1 MQEMHIRHQDL
12 TTAEVRSSHLHR
24 LHRVTLFSAAICH
37 ITQGSKVI
45 IQDDS
50 RLVAGPGEL
59 IIIPANT
66 PLEIINQPAQNGF
79 RSDLLLLSP
88 EIIARFKTMYVQDYP
103 PANLTSLCTPMS
115 RSLTF
120 MWENV
125 LDAVRQGL
133 PVGLQEHQA
142 MGLLLALL
150 HDGAAGPL
158 LIERRYTLTEQVRQL
173 IMLSPAKLWTAQ
185 EIARRLAM
193 GTSTLRRR
201 LQRES
206 QSYRQIVE
214 EGAHVLRAFS
224 TAIDDAADRRNS
236 ATVRLPVGVEIYGQI
251 PPTLWVSAQSG
262 TLSMSCMS
270 LHH

>member
-1 MQEMHIRHQDL
+1 MHIRHQDL

-66 PLEIINQPAQNGF
+66 PLEIINQPAQSGF

-214 EGAHVLRAFS
+214 E
-224 TAIDDAADRRNS
+224 
-236 ATVRLPVGVEIYGQI
+236 VR
-251 PPTLWVSAQSG
+251 
-262 TLSMSCMS
+262 MSCALS
-270 LHH
+270 QLQSTTLPIGEIAL

>member
-66 PLEIINQPAQNGF
+66 PL
-79 RSDLLLLSP
+79 

-214 EGAHVLRAFS
+214 E
-224 TAIDDAADRRNS
+224 
-236 ATVRLPVGVEIYGQI
+236 VR
-251 PPTLWVSAQSG
+251 
-262 TLSMSCMS
+262 MSCALS
-270 LHH
+270 QLQSTTLPIGEIALRCGYLSGSRFTARFRQHYGCLPSQVR

>member
-66 PLEIINQPAQNGF
+66 PLEIINQPAQSGF

-158 LIERRYTLTEQVRQL
+158 LIERRYTSR
-173 IMLSPAKLWTAQ
+173 S
-185 EIARRLAM
+185 RC
-193 GTSTLRRR
+193 G
-201 LQRES
+201 
-206 QSYRQIVE
+206 
-214 EGAHVLRAFS
+214 
-224 TAIDDAADRRNS
+224 N
-236 ATVRLPVGVEIYGQI
+236 
-251 PPTLWVSAQSG
+251 
-262 TLSMSCMS
+262 
-270 LHH
+270 

>member
-1 MQEMHIRHQDL
+1 MHIRHQDL

-66 PLEIINQPAQNGF
+66 PLEII
-79 RSDLLLLSP
+79 
-88 EIIARFKTMYVQDYP
+88 ARFKTMYVQDYP
-103 PANLTSLCTPMS
+103 PANMTSLCTPMS

-133 PVGLQEHQA
+133 PAGLQEHQA

-206 QSYRQIVE
+206 QSYRQIIE
-214 EGAHVLRAFS
+214 E
-224 TAIDDAADRRNS
+224 
-236 ATVRLPVGVEIYGQI
+236 VR
-251 PPTLWVSAQSG
+251 
-262 TLSMSCMS
+262 MSCALS
-270 LHH
+270 QLQSTTLPIGEIALRCGYLSGSRFTARFRQHYGCLPSQVR

>member
-1 MQEMHIRHQDL
+1 MHIRHQDL

-66 PLEIINQPAQNGF
+66 PL
-79 RSDLLLLSP
+79 

-214 EGAHVLRAFS
+214 E
-224 TAIDDAADRRNS
+224 
-236 ATVRLPVGVEIYGQI
+236 VR
-251 PPTLWVSAQSG
+251 
-262 TLSMSCMS
+262 MSCALS
-270 LHH
+270 QLQSTTLPIGEIALRCGYLSGSRFTARFRQHYGCLPSQVR

>member
-185 EIARRLAM
+185 EIFAVLLWEHRRCVGVCSANRRVIDKLLKRCACPARFLNCN
-193 GTSTLRRR
+193 RRR
-201 LQRES
+201 CR
-206 QSYRQIVE
+206 
-214 EGAHVLRAFS
+214 
-224 TAIDDAADRRNS
+224 S
-236 ATVRLPVGVEIYGQI
+236 AK
-251 PPTLWVSAQSG
+251 
-262 TLSMSCMS
+262 
-270 LHH
+270 

>member
-1 MQEMHIRHQDL
+1 ML
-12 TTAEVRSSHLHR
+12 
-24 LHRVTLFSAAICH
+24 C
-37 ITQGSKVI
+37 
-45 IQDDS
+45 
-50 RLVAGPGEL
+50 
-59 IIIPANT
+59 
-66 PLEIINQPAQNGF
+66 
-79 RSDLLLLSP
+79 
-88 EIIARFKTMYVQDYP
+88 AR
-103 PANLTSLCTPMS
+103 
-115 RSLTF
+115 
-120 MWENV
+120 
-125 LDAVRQGL
+125 L

-214 EGAHVLRAFS
+214 E
-224 TAIDDAADRRNS
+224 
-236 ATVRLPVGVEIYGQI
+236 VR
-251 PPTLWVSAQSG
+251 
-262 TLSMSCMS
+262 MSCALSQLQSTTLPIGEIALRCGYLSGSRFTARFRQHYGCPPSQVRCGVLYEPPPLIMKGEPS
-270 LHH
+270 CRTSALSPGFMVAFRSRVSPYHAA

>member
-103 PANLTSLCTPMS
+103 PANMTSLCT
-115 RSLTF
+115 R
-120 MWENV
+120 
-125 LDAVRQGL
+125 
-133 PVGLQEHQA
+133 
-142 MGLLLALL
+142 
-150 HDGAAGPL
+150 
-158 LIERRYTLTEQVRQL
+158 
-173 IMLSPAKLWTAQ
+173 
-185 EIARRLAM
+185 
-193 GTSTLRRR
+193 
-201 LQRES
+201 
-206 QSYRQIVE
+206 
-214 EGAHVLRAFS
+214 
-224 TAIDDAADRRNS
+224 
-236 ATVRLPVGVEIYGQI
+236 
-251 PPTLWVSAQSG
+251 
-262 TLSMSCMS
+262 
-270 LHH
+270 

>member
-59 IIIPANT
+59 IIIPVNT
-66 PLEIINQPAQNGF
+66 PL
-79 RSDLLLLSP
+79 

-103 PANLTSLCTPMS
+103 PANMTSLCTPMS

-133 PVGLQEHQA
+133 PAGLQEHQA

-206 QSYRQIVE
+206 QSYRQIIE
-214 EGAHVLRAFS
+214 E
-224 TAIDDAADRRNS
+224 
-236 ATVRLPVGVEIYGQI
+236 VR
-251 PPTLWVSAQSG
+251 
-262 TLSMSCMS
+262 MSCALS
-270 LHH
+270 QLQSTTLPIGEIALRCGYLSGSRFTARFRQHYGCLPSQVR

>member
-66 PLEIINQPAQNGF
+66 PLEII
-79 RSDLLLLSP
+79 
-88 EIIARFKTMYVQDYP
+88 ARFKTMYVQDYP
-103 PANLTSLCTPMS
+103 PANMTSLCTPMS

-133 PVGLQEHQA
+133 PAGLQEHQA

-206 QSYRQIVE
+206 QSYRQIIE
-214 EGAHVLRAFS
+214 E
-224 TAIDDAADRRNS
+224 
-236 ATVRLPVGVEIYGQI
+236 VR
-251 PPTLWVSAQSG
+251 
-262 TLSMSCMS
+262 MSCALS
-270 LHH
+270 QLQSTTLPIGEIALRCGYLSGSRFTARFRQHYGCLPSQVR

>member
-1 MQEMHIRHQDL
+1 MHIRHQDL

-59 IIIPANT
+59 IIIPVNT
-66 PLEIINQPAQNGF
+66 PL
-79 RSDLLLLSP
+79 

-103 PANLTSLCTPMS
+103 PANMTSLCTPMS

-133 PVGLQEHQA
+133 PAGLQEHQA

-206 QSYRQIVE
+206 QSYRQIIE
-214 EGAHVLRAFS
+214 E
-224 TAIDDAADRRNS
+224 
-236 ATVRLPVGVEIYGQI
+236 VR
-251 PPTLWVSAQSG
+251 
-262 TLSMSCMS
+262 MSCALS
-270 LHH
+270 QLQSTTLPIGEIALRCGYLSGSRFTARFRQHYGCLPSQVR

>member
-1 MQEMHIRHQDL
+1 
-12 TTAEVRSSHLHR
+12 
-24 LHRVTLFSAAICH
+24 
-37 ITQGSKVI
+37 
-45 IQDDS
+45 
-50 RLVAGPGEL
+50 
-59 IIIPANT
+59 
-66 PLEIINQPAQNGF
+66 
-79 RSDLLLLSP
+79 
-88 EIIARFKTMYVQDYP
+88 MYVQDYP

-206 QSYRQIVE
+206 QSYRQIIEEVRMSCALSQLQSTTLPIGEIALRCGYLSGSRFTARFRQHYERRTIMSNVCIIAWVYGRVQGVGFRYTTQHEAQRLGLTGYAKNMDDGSVE
-214 EGAHVLRAFS
+214 VVACG
-224 TAIDDAADRRNS
+224 DAAQVEKLIKWLKEGGPRS
-236 ATVRLPVGVEIYGQI
+236 ARVDKILTEPHSPRE
-251 PPTLWVSAQSG
+251 TLTGFSIRY
-262 TLSMSCMS
+262 
-270 LHH
+270 

>member
-1 MQEMHIRHQDL
+1 MHIRHQDL

-45 IQDDS
+45 IQDDN

-66 PLEIINQPAQNGF
+66 PLEIINQPAQSGF

-103 PANLTSLCTPMS
+103 PANLT
-115 RSLTF
+115 F
-120 MWENV
+120 MWANV

-206 QSYRQIVE
+206 QSYRQIIE
-214 EGAHVLRAFS
+214 E
-224 TAIDDAADRRNS
+224 
-236 ATVRLPVGVEIYGQI
+236 VR
-251 PPTLWVSAQSG
+251 
-262 TLSMSCMS
+262 MSCALS
-270 LHH
+270 QLQSTTLPIGEIALRCGYLSGSRFTARFRQHYGCLPSQVR